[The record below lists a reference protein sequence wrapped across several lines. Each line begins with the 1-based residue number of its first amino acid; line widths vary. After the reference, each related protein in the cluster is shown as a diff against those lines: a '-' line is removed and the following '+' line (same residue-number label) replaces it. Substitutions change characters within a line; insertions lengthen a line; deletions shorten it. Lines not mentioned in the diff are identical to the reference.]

1 MKVVLIPVK
10 NPNNAKQRLTP
21 QLSPDQR
28 RNLVWA
34 MLQDVTRSVCQSTTP
49 DRVVVVSS
57 SESVIHHAIHHGW
70 DVIQE
75 TEQVSESESVDS
87 SAQLLQSQGASA
99 LLRLPADIPLL
110 QAKDIDSLLNLELQ
124 PESAILVPSHDQTGT
139 NALLRNPPGAFPSR
153 FGENSLSLHQKEA
166 GKKGVQ
172 CTIIQNPRIALDLDE
187 LPDLLRFHSLK
198 SQTQTAE
205 LLEQFDCIQ
214 ETSVE

>member
-1 MKVVLIPVK
+1 
-10 NPNNAKQRLTP
+10 
-21 QLSPDQR
+21 R

-166 GKKGVQ
+166 GEKGVQ

-205 LLEQFDCIQ
+205 LLEQFDC
-214 ETSVE
+214 